1 MAFEILDGI
10 SRADIAFRVR
20 GRDPEELFSAGARAL
35 VSIML
40 HNPESVRPLE
50 SIDFSCE
57 APELDILY
65 FDFLSE
71 FIYRKDSSKMILL
84 PDRVR
89 IVRSVDGYT
98 CSCTATGEK
107 LDRARHTFA
116 VDIKAITMHRLSIER
131 DNDEWRATVVVDV

>member
-20 GRDPEELFSAGARAL
+20 GKGPEELFSAGARAL

-40 HNPESVRPLE
+40 HNAESVRPLE

-71 FIYRKDSSKMILL
+71 FIFLKDSSKMILL
-84 PDRVR
+84 PERVR
-89 IVRSVDGYT
+89 VERSGNGYT
-98 CSCTATGEK
+98 CSCTATGER
-107 LDRARHTFA
+107 LDRTRHTFA
-116 VDIKAITMHRLSIER
+116 VDIKAITMHRLVIEQNS
-131 DNDEWRATVVVDV
+131 DGWSATVVVDV